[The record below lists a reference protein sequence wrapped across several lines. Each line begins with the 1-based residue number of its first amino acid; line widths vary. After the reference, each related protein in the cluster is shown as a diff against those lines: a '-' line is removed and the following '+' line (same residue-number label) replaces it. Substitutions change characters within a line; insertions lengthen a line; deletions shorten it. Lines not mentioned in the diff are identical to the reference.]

1 MNGSALD
8 FPVSQVDSITFVK
21 DTPDIPDVPNPVPNP
36 NPSNGI
42 GVFSVSATKQVTFS
56 PGNLQYTQ
64 STNTWSFAS
73 AQYEILGTD
82 NVIGGSVT
90 SDATFG
96 DMKLGTAL
104 ADKVD
109 LFYWSTAA
117 TNFGV
122 STSVNYNDYSGSF
135 VDWGTNQIGN
145 DAPNTW
151 RTLTYDEWYYLRFS
165 RTNAN
170 DLCGAAQVNGV
181 NGLIFLSD
189 NWSCPAG
196 VTFKAGFHSNI
207 PEDLSG
213 MTEYFAAYQTFTADQ
228 WSKLEAAGA
237 IFLPAAGKRYAYCV
251 DIVQSSGYY
260 SPAERNSYYGDYFI
274 VTGNGAGPIDVS
286 QHLAGSVRLVKD
298 IVTNDTTNTPTD
310 PYNGHEYVDLGLSVK
325 WATCNVGANAPEEYG
340 DYFAWGETTTKSAYD
355 WSTYKWCNGSEN
367 TMTKY
372 CTNSIYGIVDNK
384 TTLELS
390 DDAARANWGGSWR
403 MPTDAEITELREQC
417 TWTWTSQNG
426 VNGYEVTS
434 KKNGKSIFLPAAGF
448 LYETSLDYVGN
459 TGCYWSCLLYSDEPF
474 GAYYLGIASTITS
487 GDYSYRCYGFSV
499 RPVCQ

>member
-1 MNGSALD
+1 MKKIFFLVAFTTMSILSTAQSNQLVWANGRLLYGT
-8 FPVSQVDSITFVK
+8 PVESMDSLTYDEMQDIDTLHLLLPRILIQVVYDTVVETQIVHDTVLEIVHDTVVEVK
-21 DTPDIPDVPNPVPNP
+21 TQIVHDTVYVNIPCPDTPS
-36 NPSNGI
+36 PSDGI

-213 MTEYFAAYQTFTADQ
+213 NTEYFAAYQTFTADQ

-274 VTGNGAGPIDVS
+274 VTGNGAGPIDVT

-298 IVTNDTTNTPTD
+298 
-310 PYNGHEYVDLGLSVK
+310 
-325 WATCNVGANAPEEYG
+325 
-340 DYFAWGETTTKSAYD
+340 
-355 WSTYKWCNGSEN
+355 
-367 TMTKY
+367 
-372 CTNSIYGIVDNK
+372 
-384 TTLELS
+384 
-390 DDAARANWGGSWR
+390 
-403 MPTDAEITELREQC
+403 
-417 TWTWTSQNG
+417 
-426 VNGYEVTS
+426 
-434 KKNGKSIFLPAAGF
+434 
-448 LYETSLDYVGN
+448 
-459 TGCYWSCLLYSDEPF
+459 
-474 GAYYLGIASTITS
+474 
-487 GDYSYRCYGFSV
+487 V
-499 RPVCQ
+499 R